1 MPELRKDPV
10 VDRWV
15 IIADNRGKRP
25 QDFEIA
31 PRRSTGRLCPFCEG
45 NEGETPDEVLCV
57 RDPGSLPNGP
67 GWKIRVVPNKYPA
80 VWEEDRGEPATCDR
94 AIYDSK
100 PGRGIHEV
108 IIESPRHVSSF
119 TQLTT
124 QELVLVLE
132 TYRRRFQALEAHPG
146 LSSVILFK
154 NMGAEAGASLE
165 HIHSQ
170 LIALP
175 NVPSLPAAELHGAKA
190 CFDASGECV
199 FCRMIRLES
208 SSPRRVRVSRRFT
221 AFCPFASRFGYETWI
236 LPNRH
241 ASHFSTITDDEIRD
255 LADVLRNVLTAVEAV
270 VRPPAYNLVFHS
282 APLGGL
288 PLEHYHWHIEILPAF
303 AKAAGFEWGSGVHIN
318 PVYPEQA
325 AQELRQ
331 TLERHPK
338 SEDESIRQ
346 TEATSERLPMP

>member
-1 MPELRKDPV
+1 MPELRKDPI

-45 NEGETPDEVLCV
+45 NESETPAEVLCV
-57 RDPGSLPNGP
+57 RDPGTLPNGP
-67 GWKIRVVPNKYPA
+67 GWKIRVVPNKFPA
-80 VWEEDRGEPATCDR
+80 VLDGEFNLPSSPDHALYQAR
-94 AIYDSK
+94 
-100 PGRGIHEV
+100 PGHGIHEV
-108 IIESPRHVSSF
+108 IIESPRHVSSL

-124 QELVLVLE
+124 DEIVLALA
-132 TYRRRFQALEAHPG
+132 TYRRRFEALETHPG
-146 LSSVILFK
+146 LSSVMLFK

-175 NVPSLPAAELHGAKA
+175 TIPSLPDAELHGAKA
-190 CFDASGECV
+190 QFDASGRCV
-199 FCRMIRLES
+199 YCRMLRAETD
-208 SSPRRVRVSRRFT
+208 SPRGVYLSPRFT

-241 ASHFSTITDDEIRD
+241 ASHFQTITDDEIRD
-255 LADVLRNVLTAVEAV
+255 LAGVLRRVLTAVETV
-270 VRPPAYNLVFHS
+270 VRPPAYNLVFHT

-288 PLEHYHWHIEILPAF
+288 PLEHYHWHIEVLPAF
-303 AKAAGFEWGSGVHIN
+303 AKAAGFEWGSGFYIN

-331 TLERHPK
+331 SLEKCPE
-338 SEDESIRQ
+338 SEDETIRQ
-346 TEATSERLPMP
+346 TEADRERLPMP

>member
-1 MPELRKDPV
+1 MPQLRKDPV

-15 IIADNRGKRP
+15 IIADNRGRRP

-31 PRRSTGRLCPFCEG
+31 PRRSTGRVCPFCEG
-45 NEGETPDEVLCV
+45 NEHDTPDEVLCV
-57 RDPGSLPNGP
+57 REPHSSPNGP
-67 GWKIRVVPNKYPA
+67 GWRIRVVPNKFPA
-80 VWEEDRGEPATCDR
+80 VWDAELDEITDHDGGLHHAR
-94 AIYDSK
+94 
-100 PGRGIHEV
+100 PGHGIHEV
-108 IIESPRHVSSF
+108 IIESPRHVASL
-119 TQLTT
+119 TQLTAD
-124 QELVLVLE
+124 EIILVLQ
-132 TYRRRFQALEAHPG
+132 TYRRRFEALEAHPG
-146 LSSVILFK
+146 LSSVMLFK

-175 NVPSLPAAELHGAKA
+175 MIPTLQAAELHGAKTH
-190 CFDASGECV
+190 FDASGQCV
-199 FCRMIRLES
+199 FCRMLLWERDSARGVL
-208 SSPRRVRVSRRFT
+208 VSDRFT

-241 ASHFSTITDDEIRD
+241 ASHFPAITDDEIHD
-255 LADVLRNVLTAVEAV
+255 LADVLRKVLRAVETV
-270 VRPPAYNLVFHS
+270 VRPPAYNLVFHT

-303 AKAAGFEWGSGVHIN
+303 ARAAGFEWGSGVHIN

-331 TLERHPK
+331 TLANP
-338 SEDESIRQ
+338 SEFKDGPIRQ
-346 TEATSERLPMP
+346 TEANNERLPMP